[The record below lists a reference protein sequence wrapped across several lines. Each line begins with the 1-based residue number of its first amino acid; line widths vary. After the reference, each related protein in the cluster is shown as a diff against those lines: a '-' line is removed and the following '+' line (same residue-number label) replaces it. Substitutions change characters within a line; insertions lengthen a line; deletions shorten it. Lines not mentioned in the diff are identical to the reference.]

1 MMNKMSSFFAIAFFI
16 SAGVNAAESVD
27 THQQAAMAHDM
38 MNNSD
43 APAHQKMV
51 QAHQMQARNSQSTK
65 AVAPSFSQMDE
76 HEKTMVVHESMNNG
90 HAFSHQQQAEK
101 HRQQIPAQG

>member
-43 APAHQKMV
+43 TPAHQKMV
-51 QAHQMQARNSQSTK
+51 QAHQTQARNSQSTK

-76 HEKTMVVHESMNNG
+76 HEKAMVVHESMNNG